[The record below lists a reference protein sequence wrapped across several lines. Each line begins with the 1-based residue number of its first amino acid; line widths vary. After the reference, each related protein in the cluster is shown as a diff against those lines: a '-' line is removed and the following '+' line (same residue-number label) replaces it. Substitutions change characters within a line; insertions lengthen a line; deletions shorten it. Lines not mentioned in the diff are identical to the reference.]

1 MEWNRLSY
9 LLQGRAPKL
18 IAVTFLLLAHY
29 VTIFFVAIRTAST
42 LLPMNRQT
50 GDRSQGP
57 EVQEHP
63 GEEERELC
71 HRRPGAGS
79 EARLRAQHHRHP
91 PEPAGGDKEVWVQQG
106 GTGGSQPRA
115 GDGGL

>member
-1 MEWNRLSY
+1 MERLSC
-9 LLQGRAPKL
+9 LLQGIAPKL
-18 IAVTFLLLAHY
+18 IAIVSVLLAHY
-29 VTIFFVAIRTAST
+29 VTIRFVTIRTAGT

-50 GDRSQGP
+50 SDRSQGP

-91 PEPAGGDKEVWVQQG
+91 AEPAGGDKEVCVQQG

-115 GDGGL
+115 GGGGL